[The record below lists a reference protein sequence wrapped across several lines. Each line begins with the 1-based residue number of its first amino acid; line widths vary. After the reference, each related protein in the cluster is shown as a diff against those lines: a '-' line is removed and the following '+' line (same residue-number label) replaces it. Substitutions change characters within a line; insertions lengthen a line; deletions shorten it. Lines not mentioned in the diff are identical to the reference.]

1 MVGQCNHNPKPQGLG
16 VTTNLNCWGLV
27 IIDKYL
33 HFRRQKEPLFP
44 QSWFCKHNFLIYL
57 CVCQAAKW
65 GKESRGHSRNHLRR
79 ITCAAA
85 SVKPQR
91 ALEAVEIASPN
102 SGRFPFLAFWE
113 MPVMASPST

>member
-1 MVGQCNHNPKPQGLG
+1 MSGCEEVG
-16 VTTNLNCWGLV
+16 
-27 IIDKYL
+27 
-33 HFRRQKEPLFP
+33 E
-44 QSWFCKHNFLIYL
+44 
-57 CVCQAAKW
+57 
-65 GKESRGHSRNHLRR
+65 GKQGHSRDHLRS

-91 ALEAVEIASPN
+91 ALEAVAMASPN